1 MHTRLEHEAADGPA
15 LVSTGRVPSPERV
28 TYMVA
33 EA

>member
-15 LVSTGRVPSPERV
+15 LVSTGRLPSPERV
-28 TYMVA
+28 RSLVA